1 MRFKQKLFVSS
12 VLGVCGGA
20 FGLAGPAHAFK
31 VYDGADSGQNNV
43 EINLTTTLS
52 YTGIFRTNNPSK
64 VLTGPAELNSSEGDL
79 DHAHGL
85 VSDEFEILPVLDIRD
100 GAYGAHFSGEGYFN
114 TVYLGTNQFSQA
126 STLNPISVAKINDY
140 TSATR
145 NVEGLN
151 ARVLDAFV
159 YGGTNFGANGA
170 QSLRWKI
177 GRQTLLWGQSLYLS
191 NNGIAAGMSS
201 FDVITADNNPN
212 AQTQQTI
219 QPTGQVVVT
228 YQPDQTFTLQGYYQF
243 QWEPDY
249 LEGVGGY
256 FSSSDILD
264 AGGQRILFGPNFGAL
279 RTKDIRPPSQNGQFG
294 ASLQLQLGNDDIG
307 FYGLRYDSKSP
318 TVYTNISN
326 LTYAVVYPRDI
337 WIEGAALSTT
347 LGASNVAGEWS
358 FRQHMP
364 LVSTPILVTSPTQAE
379 NVNGSPLYATGSTM
393 AAQASMI
400 YLSPSLPFDPG
411 GISVSAE
418 VGFNH
423 VLSVNQNDQT
433 ISGRNSSA
441 ANMQGVITPT
451 YYDVYPNLVL
461 TFPIGLAYGL
471 FGRSM
476 IDSTENHGTGHVN
489 FGVTATYKVNWI
501 ASVTFQDYIGAPNPN
516 LGGEPAI
523 ADRNFVLINAQ
534 HSF

>member
-31 VYDGADSGQNNV
+31 VYDGADSGTNNV

-52 YTGIFRTNNPSK
+52 YTGIMRTNNPSK
-64 VLTGPAELNSSEGDL
+64 VLTGVSNLNGSEGDL

-85 VSDEFEILPVLDIRD
+85 VSDEFEILPILDIRD
-100 GAYGAHFSGEGYFN
+100 GAYGAHFSGEAYVN
-114 TVYLGTNQFSQA
+114 TVYLGTNQNSQV
-126 STLNPISVAKINDY
+126 STLNPISVAKVNDY

-159 YGGTNFGANGA
+159 YGGTNFGADGA
-170 QSLRWKI
+170 QSLRWKV
-177 GRQTLLWGQSLYLS
+177 GRQTLLWGQSLFLS
-191 NNGIAAGMSS
+191 NNGIAGGMSS

-212 AQTQQTI
+212 AETQQTI
-219 QPTGQVVVT
+219 QPTGQVVIT
-228 YQPDQTFTLQGYYQF
+228 YQPDQTFTLQAYYQF

-256 FSSSDILD
+256 FSSSDFLD
-264 AGGQRILFGPNFGAL
+264 AGGQRLLFAPGFGAL
-279 RTKDIRPPSQNGQFG
+279 RIKDLRPPSQNGQFG
-294 ASLQLQLGNDDIG
+294 GSLQLQVGNDDIG
-307 FYGLRYDSKSP
+307 FYGLRFDSKQP
-318 TVYTNISN
+318 TVYTNPGA
-326 LTYAVVYPRDI
+326 LTYQVVYPRDI
-337 WIEGAALSTT
+337 WIEGTSLSTT
-347 LGASNVAGEWS
+347 LGASNVAGEIS

-364 LVSTPILVTSPTQAE
+364 LASSPLLVSPTTPA
-379 NVNGSPLYATGSTM
+379 NANGSPLYATGSTM

-411 GISVSAE
+411 GISVSGE
-418 VGFNH
+418 IGMNH
-423 VLSVNQNDQT
+423 VLAVNQNDET
-433 ISGRNSSA
+433 ISGRSSTA
-441 ANMQGVITPT
+441 ADMQGVITPT

-461 TFPIGLAYGL
+461 TFPIGLAYNIY
-471 FGRSM
+471 GRSM

-489 FGVTATYKVNWI
+489 FGVTGTYKVNWI
-501 ASVTFQDYIGAPNPN
+501 ASLTYQDYIGSPNPA
-516 LGGEPAI
+516 LSGEPSV
-523 ADRNFVLINAQ
+523 ADRNYVMLNLQ